1 MWELF
6 PFLFLQYMLYLYIT
20 EEPKE
25 MGEFGM
31 TVEMEEKM
39 SNMVKNPSQKW
50 SSNKILT
57 ERMIKLV
64 EEIKRLNSPPLST
77 TKQQ

>member
-1 MWELF
+1 
-6 PFLFLQYMLYLYIT
+6 
-20 EEPKE
+20 